1 MPRKKFNYE
10 RDGKHSLVCDA
21 TVVFLAGECRFFEI
35 MHEGSFSQEAQELLR
50 RHVAA
55 VVYERWRISADY
67 CGDVLIVLSET
78 EEGFEKLKEA
88 LGDKLIR
95 VSCPEMIAKGFY
107 QQEPNG
113 DQLLCI
119 HAEGN
124 YRQFIAISA

>member
-10 RDGKHSLVCDA
+10 RDGKHSLICDA
-21 TVVFLAGECRFFEI
+21 TVVFLAGECRIFEI
-35 MHEGSFSQEAQELLR
+35 AYTGIPQEAQELLR

-55 VVYERWRISADY
+55 VVLERWRVTADY
-67 CGDVLIVLSET
+67 SGDILVVLSET

-88 LGDKLIR
+88 LGDKLFNVFYPQEI
-95 VSCPEMIAKGFY
+95 IKGFY